1 MSSCVFHKFS
11 RSLSAPR
18 RGSGAIAKPDALTV
32 CLHRTALQYHQ
43 LARVHKL
50 AAGKGSQQQTVKD
63 IPVIQSIYDVDNG
76 QILGFGADLAEDHPG
91 YHDEAYKL
99 RRALLAE
106 RAKQHVI
113 GTPIPNVSYSA
124 EEVSTWNT
132 VLEQLS
138 DLLPR
143 HACKEYLRC
152 LPLFNFQHGR
162 VPQLEEMSQVLQA
175 TTGWT
180 IRPVAGLMHPR
191 HFLAGLAFKHFHS
204 TQYMRHPSKPSYTP
218 EPDVVHELIGHV
230 PLLADPAYSRLV
242 QAIGA
247 ASLGADEKTIWHLT
261 KVYWYTVEFG
271 VVREGDIIKA
281 FGAGILSS
289 FGELA
294 HMAAGS
300 AELQPLDP
308 FRPLPRMSY
317 KDGYQ
322 TRYFLLDSFQ
332 SGAELL
338 QNYAATLALPESL
351 RGDASVA

>member
-1 MSSCVFHKFS
+1 MVRTC
-11 RSLSAPR
+11 
-18 RGSGAIAKPDALTV
+18 GAAE
-32 CLHRTALQYHQ
+32 
-43 LARVHKL
+43 
-50 AAGKGSQQQTVKD
+50 
-63 IPVIQSIYDVDNG
+63 
-76 QILGFGADLAEDHPG
+76 QILGFGADLADDHPG
-91 YHDEAYKL
+91 YHDEAYKV
-99 RRALLAE
+99 RRTMLAE
-106 RAKQHVI
+106 AAKQHVI
-113 GTPIPNVSYSA
+113 GTSIPDVVYTA
-124 EEVSTWNT
+124 EEVATWNI
-132 VLEQLS
+132 VLEQLQ

-152 LPLFNFQHGR
+152 LPLFNFRPGK
-162 VPQLEEMSQVLQA
+162 VPQLEEMNRVLRS
-175 TTGWT
+175 TTGWN

-218 EPDVVHELIGHV
+218 EPDVVHELIGRYVGHV
-230 PLLADPAYSRLV
+230 PMLADPAFCRLV

-247 ASLGADEKTIWHLT
+247 ASLGADDKTIWHLT

-271 VVREGDIIKA
+271 VVREGGSIKA

-294 HMAAGS
+294 HMASGV

-322 TRYFLLDSFQ
+322 NRYFCLDSFE
-332 SGAELL
+332 SGTQPL
-338 QNYAATLALPESL
+338 QDYAAAMALPDSL
-351 RGDASVA
+351 RGDPSMA